1 MTPSEI
7 AACPD
12 EQVLIDYLFDR
23 LLERDR
29 FQLEEHLLDCPLCAE
44 TIEALR
50 SVGQPEA
57 GELMELETRV
67 LSATVGVDQ
76 ALKLSTEGE
85 QKHRGQSISV
95 LSSTL
100 NSMRPILAVAASVVL
115 LLGLFGWYRSQT
127 TEQRLF
133 AEYFNPLPRYG
144 YVSVRSLGN
153 TSGADFLAAALQ
165 AQSQGDYERSI
176 SSWNAYLQSETDDV
190 DYRPNLYL
198 ALAQI
203 EVGRLE
209 EAAENLAEL
218 PPDFS
223 SEISEEALWYRAL
236 LDIRLDNS
244 ADAKSKL
251 QNLFNQGQTIYA
263 DLAGELLKKL

>member
-1 MTPSEI
+1 
-7 AACPD
+7 
-12 EQVLIDYLFDR
+12 
-23 LLERDR
+23 
-29 FQLEEHLLDCPLCAE
+29 
-44 TIEALR
+44 
-50 SVGQPEA
+50 
-57 GELMELETRV
+57 
-67 LSATVGVDQ
+67 
-76 ALKLSTEGE
+76 
-85 QKHRGQSISV
+85 
-95 LSSTL
+95 
-100 NSMRPILAVAASVVL
+100 
-115 LLGLFGWYRSQT
+115 
-127 TEQRLF
+127 
-133 AEYFNPLPRYG
+133 
-144 YVSVRSLGN
+144 
-153 TSGADFLAAALQ
+153 
-165 AQSQGDYERSI
+165 
-176 SSWNAYLQSETDDV
+176 
-190 DYRPNLYL
+190 L